1 MSHEETIRKMNAAIN
16 TTDAWERR
24 WQIEREANE
33 RLLKCAQIVRLT
45 VLQLRDGAL
54 QKYKQLKA
62 KNITA
67 LDAGHK
73 MDADILERLCGRQSG
88 AVEMADQVLRALDD
102 ASREG

>member
-1 MSHEETIRKMNAAIN
+1 MSYEETIRKMNAAIN

-33 RLLKCAQIVRLT
+33 RLLKCAQIVRST
-45 VLQLRDGAL
+45 ALQLRDGAL

-67 LDAGHK
+67 LDAGHTR
-73 MDADILERLCGRQSG
+73 DSDILERLCGRQSG
-88 AVEMADQVLRALDD
+88 AVEMADQVLRALDE

>member
-1 MSHEETIRKMNAAIN
+1 MSYEETIRKMNAAIN

-45 VLQLRDGAL
+45 VLQLRDAAL

-62 KNITA
+62 KNIAA
-67 LDAGHK
+67 LDAGN
-73 MDADILERLCGRQSG
+73 MRDADMLERLSSRQG
-88 AVEMADQVLRALDD
+88 GCVEMADNVLRALDE
-102 ASREG
+102 ASRQG